1 MTWSQLKTLL
11 NTAKVHSDGRE
22 TYWFAGGVR

>member
-11 NTAKVHSDGRE
+11 NNSKVHSDGRE
-22 TYWFAGGVR
+22 TYWFGGAL

>member
-11 NTAKVHSDGRE
+11 KNKLVHTDGRE
-22 TYWFAGGVR
+22 TYWFGGAR